1 VLKLAPRPPVLTLRH
16 AGGTRVWSVSRLIAS
31 AVGALVAIGLS
42 LALVAV
48 ALRRFRREP
57 PAEVAVVEDREALAT
72 LRSAAAASAARLGR
86 RLRRRLQA
94 LRRHDPPSPA
104 ELVRRRYAE
113 LERRL
118 SRTGRPRPPGV
129 TVRDHLAAA
138 AEPPAAAAASP
149 ASARPRP
156 SAAADL
162 AVIYELAR
170 YSTHTIDAVQ
180 ASRFEALARA
190 FEA

>member
-1 VLKLAPRPPVLTLRH
+1 M
-16 AGGTRVWSVSRLIAS
+16 SRLIAS

-72 LRSAAAASAARLGR
+72 LRSAAAASASRLGR
-86 RLRRRLQA
+86 RLRRRLLA

-104 ELVRRRYAE
+104 ELVRQRYAE

-118 SRTGRPRPPGV
+118 SRAGRPRPPCV

-138 AEPPAAAAASP
+138 AAAEPPETAPPLPSP
-149 ASARPRP
+149 AV
-156 SAAADL
+156 DL
-162 AVIYELAR
+162 AAIYELAR
-170 YSTHTIDAVQ
+170 YSAHTIDAVQ

-190 FEA
+190 FDA